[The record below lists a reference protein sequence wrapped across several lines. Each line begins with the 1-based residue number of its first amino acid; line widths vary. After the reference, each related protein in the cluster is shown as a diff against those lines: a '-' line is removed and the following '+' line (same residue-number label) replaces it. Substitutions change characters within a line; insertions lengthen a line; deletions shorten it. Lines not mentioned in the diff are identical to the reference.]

1 MVPIADNIPRRCKP
15 LVTGLLVGFTV
26 TLFLMQ
32 LKLEA
37 AGELSD
43 FLQTW
48 GAVPARLSDMAIAA
62 ISQRNPAAGFALIG
76 IGLPSLVSGMFLHGS
91 FGQLLGNLLF
101 LWVFGKRVEDVLG
114 HWRFLLFYLICGI
127 LAAAVQI
134 LAEPS
139 LKVPLLG
146 GNGAIAGILGAYALR
161 FPKAKV
167 ETIVPLLVVF
177 VPVELPAFF
186 YLVWWFVQQGF
197 YGIGQ
202 LAVAGGVLSGGI
214 AYWAHGAGL
223 AIGAGLMSLMAKRQ
237 PSAAIE

>member
-1 MVPIADNIPRRCKP
+1 MVPIADNIQRRCKP
-15 LVTGLLVGFTV
+15 IVTGLLVGFAAA
-26 TLFLMQ
+26 LFLWQ

-37 AGELSD
+37 VGALSD

-48 GAVPARLSDMAIAA
+48 GVVPARLSDMAHAA
-62 ISQRNPAAGFALIG
+62 IAQRNPAALFALIG
-76 IGLPSLVSGMFLHGS
+76 MGLPSLISGMFLHGS

-101 LWVFGKRVEDVLG
+101 LWVFGQRVEQVLG

-134 LAEPS
+134 VADPS

-146 GNGAIAGILGAYALR
+146 ANGAIAGILGAYLLR
-161 FPKAKV
+161 FPNAKV
-167 ETIVPLLVVF
+167 ETILPLAVVF

-186 YLVWWFVQQGF
+186 YLLWWFVQQGF

-202 LAVAGGVLSGGI
+202 LAVSGGVLSGGI
-214 AYWAHGAGL
+214 AYWAHGVGL
-223 AIGAGLMSLMAKRQ
+223 AIGAGLAFLMGKGK
-237 PSAAIE
+237 PG

>member
-1 MVPIADNIPRRCKP
+1 MVPIADNIDRRCKP
-15 LVTGLLVGFTV
+15 LVTGLLVGFAIA
-26 TLFLMQ
+26 LFLMQ

-48 GAVPARLSDMAIAA
+48 GVVPARLRDMAIAA
-62 ISQRNPAAGFALIG
+62 ISEKNPAAGFALIG
-76 IGLPSLVSGMFLHGS
+76 IGLPSVVSAMFLHGS

-114 HWRFLLFYLICGI
+114 HWRFLLFYFICGI

-134 LAEPS
+134 LVDPS
-139 LKVPLLG
+139 LKVPSIG
-146 GNGAIAGILGAYALR
+146 ANGAIAGILGAYLFK

-167 ETIVPLLVVF
+167 ETILPLAIVF

-202 LAVAGGVLSGGI
+202 LAAAGGVLSGGF
-214 AYWAHGAGL
+214 AYWAHGVGL
-223 AIGAGLMSLMAKRQ
+223 AIGAGLVSLMAKRK
-237 PSAAIE
+237 SSEAIE

>member
-1 MVPIADNIPRRCKP
+1 MVPIADNIPRRCQP
-15 LVTGLLVGFTV
+15 IVTGLLVGFAIA
-26 TLFLMQ
+26 LFLMQ

-37 AGELSD
+37 IGELSD

-48 GAVPARLSDMAIAA
+48 GVVPARLSDMAIAT
-62 ISQRNPAAGFALIG
+62 ILQGNPAAGFALISM
-76 IGLPSLVSGMFLHGS
+76 GLPSLVSGMFLHGS

-101 LWVFGKRVEDVLG
+101 LWVFGKRVEEVLG

-134 LAEPS
+134 LADPT

-146 GNGAIAGILGAYALR
+146 ANGAIASILGAYLLR

-167 ETIVPLLVVF
+167 ETILPLAVVF

-202 LAVAGGVLSGGI
+202 LAVAGGVLGGGI
-214 AYWAHGAGL
+214 AYWAHGVGL
-223 AIGAGLMSLMAKRQ
+223 AIGAGLVSLMAKRQ
-237 PSAAIE
+237 PSARLD